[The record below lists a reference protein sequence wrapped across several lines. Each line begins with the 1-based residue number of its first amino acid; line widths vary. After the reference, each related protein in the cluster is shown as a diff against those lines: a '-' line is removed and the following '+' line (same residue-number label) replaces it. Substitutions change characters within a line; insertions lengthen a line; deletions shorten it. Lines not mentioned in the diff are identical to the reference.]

1 MMWQAAA
8 RRPLGCASQAIR
20 SAKCHGN
27 FFTVF
32 HMQRGKE
39 EGEKKPHA
47 ALRQGRRQ
55 TGPPSSGCACQGSI
69 ASDVSLCSPF
79 GGLLGASNRRYL
91 FIFVLLSA
99 SEALRLEGCEARVCI
114 AGLVPLWLA
123 SRPAGCRRRLYWS
136 RGLCGPCHHPGPLQ
150 GHVVV
155 RGLPGRVARPFREI
169 GDGDA
174 HVAWRCGRWFPVPAF
189 LSSNEPLWRSRRHSY
204 VGRHGDRFGFLCGH
218 RYHAAAFGLDGDILA
233 TPSLDGARITF

>member
-1 MMWQAAA
+1 MDIFTLWTQSLNLCLKGYCKQVGKQCTQRISCPSLSSLVGSRPHRVQRLVSLIFQMRPRARVGLQTPSGRGVAQPEGITFGWSPSGSGEAQPEGIIFWWPWSLEWYCVMWQAAA

-79 GGLLGASNRRYL
+79 GGLLSASNRRYL
-91 FIFVLLSA
+91 FIFCTYS
-99 SEALRLEGCEARVCI
+99 SGEN
-114 AGLVPLWLA
+114 
-123 SRPAGCRRRLYWS
+123 
-136 RGLCGPCHHPGPLQ
+136 
-150 GHVVV
+150 
-155 RGLPGRVARPFREI
+155 EI
-169 GDGDA
+169 NKG
-174 HVAWRCGRWFPVPAF
+174 V
-189 LSSNEPLWRSRRHSY
+189 NK
-204 VGRHGDRFGFLCGH
+204 
-218 RYHAAAFGLDGDILA
+218 
-233 TPSLDGARITF
+233 